1 MLAEADQDRAP
12 APGEAA
18 GPAVT
23 HAAARTGGS
32 AARFSAWAFLFGP
45 LYYLRFRLWRKGV
58 LWLLL
63 WAVPTLLPDDG
74 AALARIVS
82 AAYPGANLSAA
93 VLSPVFLILLFS
105 GRPAAALLTA
115 AVACCGLLY
124 GAKTYAGLDL
134 GVANGFIWLVS
145 RRIWPAAAA
154 ALLFYTLRRNLT
166 GLALSA
172 AVVLFLFCSGLPV
185 QGLSLPLTAEALLR
199 TAAGLAAPRDR
210 RLAGR

>member
-1 MLAEADQDRAP
+1 MIADPDRVSAP
-12 APGEAA
+12 EAA
-18 GPAVT
+18 DPAVA
-23 HAAARTGGS
+23 HAAEKRAKVP
-32 AARFSAWAFLFGP
+32 AARFSVWAFLFGP

-63 WAVPTLLPDDG
+63 WAVPVLLPDDG

-93 VLSPVFLILLFS
+93 VLSPVFLLLLFS
-105 GRPAAALLTA
+105 GRPTAALLTA
-115 AVACCGLLY
+115 TVACCGLLY
-124 GAKTYAGLDL
+124 GAKMFACLDL
-134 GVANGFIWLVS
+134 GVADGFIWLIS

-154 ALLFYTLRRNLT
+154 ALFFYTLRRNLT

-172 AVVLFLFCSGLPV
+172 AAVLLLLRFGLPV
-185 QGLSLPLTAEALLR
+185 QGFSLPLTAEALLR